1 MPELSNDPRFR
12 TNKDRT
18 EHRKI
23 LVDLLQTVFL
33 TKTRAEL
40 DAMFE
45 VRLRVKGWADKPFPI
60 LQATLSLPLSL
71 LSLHP
76 ISLDT
81 TTIYHPRQWAVYLV
95 APSAM

>member
-23 LVDLLQTVFL
+23 LVDLLQTFFL

-45 VRLRVKGWADKPFPI
+45 VRLRVEG
-60 LQATLSLPLSL
+60 
-71 LSLHP
+71 
-76 ISLDT
+76 
-81 TTIYHPRQWAVYLV
+81 
-95 APSAM
+95 